1 MPDLASLPAGT
12 SIFVDTNI
20 FSLHFQ
26 GRSVTCSAFINRIA
40 QGEIIAYVNT
50 QVLSDL
56 LHKLMLAE
64 ACAKKFIGKQS
75 AAQLKALLKSNRSVA
90 RGLVN
95 YQTQFENTLSIGL
108 KVLRITRSLLVKTK
122 IERCNHGLM
131 TGDSLHVGNMNHHPI
146 QIRDIATYDGDF
158 VHISSITVWGPLDV
172 I

>member
-26 GRSVTCSAFINRIA
+26 GRSVTCSAFITRIA

-64 ACAKKFIGKQS
+64 QRGQS
-75 AAQLKALLKSNRSVA
+75 
-90 RGLVN
+90 VN
-95 YQTQFENTLSIGL
+95 LGI
-108 KVLRITRSLLVKTK
+108 
-122 IERCNHGLM
+122 NH
-131 TGDSLHVGNMNHHPI
+131 
-146 QIRDIATYDGDF
+146 
-158 VHISSITVWGPLDV
+158 
-172 I
+172 